1 MQWAMQ
7 WWRTQRWCGCCL
19 TLTLTVTLTLALTLT
34 LTLTLNLTLTLL
46 RLGAA
51 CLSRTLALTPNA
63 EPRTPN
69 LNP

>member
-1 MQWAMQ
+1 MQRAMQ

-19 TLTLTVTLTLALTLT
+19 TLTLTVTLTVTLALTLT
-34 LTLTLNLTLTLL
+34 LTLTLL